1 MRSSPSCA
9 ATPTYGASHLCHL
22 FVVHFAEL
30 TAALQIVGRTVPLA
44 KADIVFNKHAQG
56 RHRIPY
62 YRFVAA
68 IQDMAELRFPHMGTA
83 GKRVCC
89 PVAPPRRAPTVV
101 CMWLR
106 RRCAVAMKK
115 LKQLVGKVDGP
126 LSTRTTSS
134 EDVELAEHT
143 KRTATSLFRQFGAVG
158 FGHSREA
165 EPTSGGAQL
174 PRVALAE
181 AQLDAE
187 ARLIFNKYVHA
198 RDRRGVRM
206 SLSRDCGFAAG
217 VADTTLSTS
226 R

>member
-1 MRSSPSCA
+1 
-9 ATPTYGASHLCHL
+9 
-22 FVVHFAEL
+22 
-30 TAALQIVGRTVPLA
+30 
-44 KADIVFNKHAQG
+44 
-56 RHRIPY
+56 
-62 YRFVAA
+62 
-68 IQDMAELRFPHMGTA
+68 
-83 GKRVCC
+83 
-89 PVAPPRRAPTVV
+89 
-101 CMWLR
+101 
-106 RRCAVAMKK
+106 MKK

-134 EDVELAEHT
+134 EEVELAEHT

-206 SLSRDCGFAAG
+206 SVGQLTAGLRLALQIRPSQRRGDFRDAAG
-217 VADTTLSTS
+217 
-226 R
+226 